1 MREDIANLIKLQKVD
16 LEILA
21 LDREKENCPESL
33 LAVEKALAAKREEI
47 VKLEKEIEEL
57 KYKKRSY
64 EDELEQEY
72 QRLRKSQNR
81 LMEVKAQREYQALLK
96 EIEEIKKA
104 NKLRE
109 EEIINIMDRL
119 EKLDAEK
126 EQLVEELHE
135 LETKVAEER
144 AKYEAKR
151 EQLDEQRRVIWEERE
166 SIAKNIPTSLLK
178 RYEFIKTRR
187 NGLAV
192 VGVINAICDGCHMN
206 IPPQLYNELIR
217 DDQVHECPIC
227 QRIIFYKKAYA
238 ELLGELPEDEGEK
251 EDQAQASS
259 PK

>member
-1 MREDIANLIKLQKVD
+1 VREDIANLIRLQKID
-16 LEILA
+16 LKLLA

-33 LAVEKALAAKREEI
+33 LEVEKALAAKKEEL
-47 VKLEKEIEEL
+47 VALEKEIEEL
-57 KYKKRSY
+57 KYKKREY

-109 EEIINIMDRL
+109 EEILQLMSRL
-119 EKLDAEK
+119 ENLAQEK
-126 EQLVEELHE
+126 EKFAQE
-135 LETKVAEER
+135 LEDLEKRVAEER
-144 AKYEAKR
+144 ARYEAQRAEIDQKR
-151 EQLDEQRRVIWEERE
+151 EGVLQERE
-166 SIAKNIPTSLLK
+166 AIAKNIPVTLLK
-178 RYEFIKTRR
+178 RYEFIKSRR

-217 DDQVHECPIC
+217 DDKIHECPMC
-227 QRIIFYKKAYA
+227 QRIIFYKKAY
-238 ELLGELPEDEGEK
+238 EEVLFEGEP
-251 EDQAQASS
+251 EN
-259 PK
+259 